1 MQSTIPD
8 TSVVS
13 LEMPEQTLTRDVSK
27 ERVDKLLLQ
36 LSDMKTTADRED
48 LNIRIG
54 VNFNRV
60 AVRLQS
66 ARKARKHDTKF
77 SETIDWTQYKDF
89 QSIQ

>member
-1 MQSTIPD
+1 
-8 TSVVS
+8 
-13 LEMPEQTLTRDVSK
+13 MPEQTLTRDVSK

-60 AVRLQS
+60 AGRLQS
-66 ARKARKHDTKF
+66 ARKARKLETKS
-77 SETIDWTQYKDF
+77 SETIDWTHNKDF
-89 QSIQ
+89 QTI